1 MEQHKAFY
9 ESEIGI
15 LEILGTEQ
23 GVTSIL
29 FVPEMPT
36 SVVEV
41 HPCLQEC
48 INQLDEYFR
57 GIRKT
62 FSVKLDQQGT
72 AFQKNVWNQLR
83 SIPYGETVTYLKI
96 AELIGNQKAVRA
108 VGAANG
114 KNKISIIVPCH
125 RVIGQ
130 NGTLTGY
137 AGGLWRKKWLLEHEK
152 RY

>member
-1 MEQHKAFY
+1 
-9 ESEIGI
+9 
-15 LEILGTEQ
+15 
-23 GVTSIL
+23 
-29 FVPEMPT
+29 
-36 SVVEV
+36 
-41 HPCLQEC
+41 
-48 INQLDEYFR
+48 
-57 GIRKT
+57 
-62 FSVKLDQQGT
+62 LDQQGT